1 MGPVPIYSLGQK
13 QRVFE
18 PYSLSLSFKVAS
30 SIPKYPHVMTEYFL
44 ITENEMVKKL
54 GELLKLLLLLK

>member
-1 MGPVPIYSLGQK
+1 MEGSPNPCFFTTLPG
-13 QRVFE
+13 
-18 PYSLSLSFKVAS
+18 LSFNVAS
-30 SIPKYPHVMTEYFL
+30 SIPKYPHVMTDYFL